1 MKKWETVAIVA
12 FFAVFVILFFS
23 VEWERP
29 WEPKTSKVGEM
40 VTIDDVNIWPHSL
53 LVTDS
58 LDVNF
63 MRRMGI

>member
-1 MKKWETVAIVA
+1 MKKWEIGVLIG
-12 FFAVFVILFFS
+12 FFTIFIILFLS
-23 VEWERP
+23 VEWEQP